1 MANPTSVGEQLLR
14 QRPDLVR
21 RTWVPILVRETYSS
35 GVKDHL
41 NREFPKL
48 HSIWGAEASIR
59 VDVIMVVIFAMI
71 SRLEKLSV
79 VPRPRGLEA
88 QDPIGEVFHSSC
100 SETMFYDTSFV
111 NNQMSGLDW
120 TVSVSNLEV

>member
-21 RTWVPILVRETYSS
+21 RTWVPILVRETYAS
-35 GVKDHL
+35 GVKDHSENFQNFIQFGGQRL
-41 NREFPKL
+41 PKEL
-48 HSIWGAEASIR
+48 TSSLI
-59 VDVIMVVIFAMI
+59 VIFAMV

-79 VPRPRGLEA
+79 VPRPHGLEA

-100 SETMFYDTSFV
+100 SDTMFYDTSFV

-120 TVSVSNLEV
+120 TVSVANLEV